1 MSFFKKHRDSK
12 DSVDE
17 DIVIDGALGGQDST
31 AIAAPNNGAQ
41 NHEALLELIND
52 KAKLRNW
59 IALKLME
66 ESTLCPTTAGRLKA
80 LSQLS
85 ELCLVDER
93 TKYRVENKSDTD
105 FNIIVVSERLEQARQ
120 LKMASVNR
128 LSSIQPAQLPT
139 ESQDASSV

>member
-1 MSFFKKHRDSK
+1 MSFFKKHRGGKGSEDK
-12 DSVDE
+12 DEND
-17 DIVIDGALGGQDST
+17 DIVMDGAAAGVEGEV
-31 AIAAPNNGAQ
+31 AVAPNNGAP

-52 KAKLRNW
+52 KAKLKNW

-80 LSQLS
+80 LAQLS

-93 TKYRVENKSDTD
+93 TKYRVENRSDSD

-120 LKMASVNR
+120 LKMASVSR
-128 LSSIQPAQLPT
+128 LSSIQPAQLP
-139 ESQDASSV
+139 DASTE